1 MMVILSIMVMKNDD
15 HNDDDEYDR
24 TQPLPMN
31 MMVVMIVMMPL
42 VMKD

>member
-1 MMVILSIMVMKNDD
+1 MILSIMVMKNDD
-15 HNDDDEYDR
+15 HNDDDEYDS

-42 VMKD
+42 VMKE

>member
-1 MMVILSIMVMKNDD
+1 MISCIMVMNNDD

-31 MMVVMIVMMPL
+31 MMVVMIVTMPR
-42 VMKD
+42 VMKE

>member
-1 MMVILSIMVMKNDD
+1 MILSIMVMKNDD

-24 TQPLPMN
+24 TQLLPMN

-42 VMKD
+42 VMKE